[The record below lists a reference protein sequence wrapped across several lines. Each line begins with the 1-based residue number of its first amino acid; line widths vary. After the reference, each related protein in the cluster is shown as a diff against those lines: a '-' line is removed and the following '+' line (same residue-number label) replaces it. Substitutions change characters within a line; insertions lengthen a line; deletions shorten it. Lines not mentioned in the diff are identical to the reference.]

1 MNKIKLKNVINN
13 NNYNSLI
20 FTKNPDPHIGPI
32 VSGLGEDLEKHD
44 VLNPDLWDNNKL
56 KSEVKH
62 KLLDIVDKFKDNL
75 LNDGIKLDLKDVV
88 IVGSNANYNYS
99 EHSDI
104 DLHIVANTGVYANQK
119 ELAVKLYDAYK
130 RLFNNKYDPTIYGHE
145 VELYVEPDNINAN
158 SNGMYSLNNGWLKFP
173 ENADIPDLDEQELH
187 ALVSEYDNKIQD
199 ADTIDIIDSIIDDLY
214 ILRQQSILKDG
225 EYGLGNQCFK
235 EIRNMGLLQELK
247 DKKTQ
252 LENKSMSLTESVQEL
267 SDFNTISNYLDNLPT
282 KYKKQIIE
290 LCNLL
295 SASDAAF
302 ANKIIKELG
311 LKFYVNSSCIWVRQ
325 GRNSDYLSLN
335 KLHIPEYS
343 KNKFKESTKVSSI
356 SLNWHNSNFY
366 DNNIYYS
373 VNIYFLEKKCN
384 FALSIVSKSIDNPK
398 DSIIFD
404 ESAHDIRH

>member
-1 MNKIKLKNVINN
+1 MNKIKWKNVINN

-20 FTKNPDPHIGPI
+20 FTKNLAPHIGPI

-199 ADTIDIIDSIIDDLY
+199 ADTID
-214 ILRQQSILKDG
+214 
-225 EYGLGNQCFK
+225 
-235 EIRNMGLLQELK
+235 
-247 DKKTQ
+247 
-252 LENKSMSLTESVQEL
+252 
-267 SDFNTISNYLDNLPT
+267 
-282 KYKKQIIE
+282 
-290 LCNLL
+290 
-295 SASDAAF
+295 
-302 ANKIIKELG
+302 
-311 LKFYVNSSCIWVRQ
+311 
-325 GRNSDYLSLN
+325 
-335 KLHIPEYS
+335 
-343 KNKFKESTKVSSI
+343 
-356 SLNWHNSNFY
+356 
-366 DNNIYYS
+366 
-373 VNIYFLEKKCN
+373 
-384 FALSIVSKSIDNPK
+384 
-398 DSIIFD
+398 
-404 ESAHDIRH
+404 DIRH

>member
-1 MNKIKLKNVINN
+1 MKILFFK
-13 NNYNSLI
+13 YN
-20 FTKNPDPHIGPI
+20 G
-32 VSGLGEDLEKHD
+32 
-44 VLNPDLWDNNKL
+44 
-56 KSEVKH
+56 
-62 KLLDIVDKFKDNL
+62 
-75 LNDGIKLDLKDVV
+75 
-88 IVGSNANYNYS
+88 
-99 EHSDI
+99 

-199 ADTIDIIDSIIDDLY
+199 ADTIDDIDSIIDDLY

-290 LCNLL
+290 FCNLL
-295 SASDAAF
+295 PASDAAF

>member
-1 MNKIKLKNVINN
+1 M
-13 NNYNSLI
+13 
-20 FTKNPDPHIGPI
+20 
-32 VSGLGEDLEKHD
+32 
-44 VLNPDLWDNNKL
+44 
-56 KSEVKH
+56 
-62 KLLDIVDKFKDNL
+62 
-75 LNDGIKLDLKDVV
+75 
-88 IVGSNANYNYS
+88 
-99 EHSDI
+99 
-104 DLHIVANTGVYANQK
+104 
-119 ELAVKLYDAYK
+119 AVKLYDAYK

-173 ENADIPDLDEQELH
+173 ENADIPELDEQELH

-199 ADTIDIIDSIIDDLY
+199 ADTIDDIDSIIDDLY

-267 SDFNTISNYLDNLPT
+267 SDFNTIANYLDNLPT

-311 LKFYVNSSCIWVRQ
+311 LKFYANRSGIWVRQ
-325 GRNSDYLSLN
+325 GRNSDYLDLN

-366 DNNIYYS
+366 DTWHSKDYYKECMDE
-373 VNIYFLEKKCN
+373 VRKLGLEDNVRFVTDFLANDESMKYLQACDVLTMPYKPSKESASGAIRFCLA
-384 FALSIVSKSIDNPK
+384 ALRPIITTKQP
-398 DSIIFD
+398 IFD
-404 ESAHDIRH
+404 EFKDCTEQIEQTDPELICQAIMKMMQNDEVKHQVENEKKHVENTSWYNIAKRFYNLYTKIIK